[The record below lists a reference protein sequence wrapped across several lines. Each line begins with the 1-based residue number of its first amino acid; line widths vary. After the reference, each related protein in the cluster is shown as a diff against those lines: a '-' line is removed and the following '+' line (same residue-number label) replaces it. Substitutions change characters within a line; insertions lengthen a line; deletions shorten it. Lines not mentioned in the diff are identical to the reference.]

1 MALTDKLTAI
11 ADAIRTK
18 TGKTDGLTLEQMPAE
33 IAGISGGAG
42 VEECDVTLTGNNYFF
57 GGAGFC
63 YTTVGNDGEITSSDG
78 RPSLVGPGTAS
89 GTFRCVKGSMLI
101 VYKWNG
107 MPATTYLAPT
117 TGEITELVS
126 VSTTGYTIIV
136 FRVDG
141 DGTITL
147 T

>member
-33 IAGISGGAG
+33 ITGISGGAG
-42 VEECDVTLTGNNYFF
+42 VEECAVTFTCPNNFTLS
-57 GGAGFC
+57 GGIC
-63 YTTVGNDGEITSSDG
+63 YTKIGSDGEITSVCNPVTMIDSSISG
-78 RPSLVGPGTAS
+78 
-89 GTFRCVKGSMLI
+89 GTFYCVKGSTFI
-101 VYKWNG
+101 AHKG
-107 MPATTYLAPT
+107 SMPAVAYTATT
-117 TGEITELVS
+117 TGAVTKLMTDS
-126 VSTTGYTIIV
+126 ATDHTIMV

-141 DGTITL
+141 DCSIVL